1 LKLDKIFNDLILITP
16 EVFEDNRGYFFE
28 SFNKAKYSEKFG
40 NEVVIIQDNESKSS
54 KGTLRGLHYQIPP
67 YTQAKIVRVVYG
79 EVLDVVVD
87 MRLHSKTFGQ
97 WKSVILNDDNKKQL
111 FIPRGY
117 AHGFVVLSDEAI
129 FSYKVD
135 NLYMPDYEKTIIWN
149 DDFLNIDWMIDHS
162 DITLSEKDEQGLS
175 FAEATKI

>member
-28 SFNKAKYSEKFG
+28 SFNKAKFSEKFG

>member
-1 LKLDKIFNDLILITP
+1 MKLDKIFNDLILITP

>member
-28 SFNKAKYSEKFG
+28 SFNKSKYSEKFG